1 MKSMNTPICDDE
13 VHNAWSA
20 EFCNRLRFFIS
31 PIPKGKT
38 CYFRNFHQRF
48 IIACFEYNIYV
59 DIIYSVL
66 AHFSYFLLQIL
77 LYFLLYCWCQKEDQH
92 WADRLLYFSIHF
104 SILARRSALSSSLAS
119 FQHSFSYVDKKTRV
133 ELIACCISA
142 FIFLFWQED
151 QHWADHLLHFII
163 HFPILACC
171 IASVHG
177 VLDVS

>member
-13 VHNAWSA
+13 VHGAWSA
-20 EFCNRLRFFIS
+20 EFCNRLCFFIS

-38 CYFRNFHQRF
+38 CYFCNFHQRF

-92 WADRLLYFSIHF
+92 WADRLLHF
-104 SILARRSALSSSLAS
+104 A
-119 FQHSFSYVDKKTRV
+119 QHSFSYFDKKTSV
-133 ELIACCISA
+133 ELIAYCISA
-142 FIFLFWQED
+142 FVVLFWQED